1 MIRFN
6 RRDLLKTVGAGALTA
21 RFGRPSAALAAAP
34 GGVAYGWNPGL
45 SAPTEASCYVS
56 PDGNDG
62 AAGTLDSPLRTIQAG
77 VDRLVAQGAGSLAIR
92 GGIYREAVNLR
103 NLTGARDQPILIHRY
118 GSEPVTISAA
128 EVLTGWQPCTAQD
141 EAALGVALKGVYVV
155 RLPSDQLAHGAPLSL
170 NVHEAGEWLSVA
182 TARADMDRLDSPSD
196 DRRFFSAP
204 SLALSPDGMVQG
216 FVDPRLRGL
225 TPAQMQGV
233 RLLFHHAPNIVT
245 NDPIAGYD
253 AATGSVRLVDQS
265 QKVQRE
271 NNRPVLRY
279 ALQNISTGLTQG
291 RWLVRT
297 EGEGKTV
304 ALYLYP
310 RDPAN
315 LQGGVE
321 VSLRGYCLDLGSAS
335 FVTLAGIDFIR
346 AAGETLRTGIAISHV
361 GAAPAEK
368 RAHDITFLHCRVAE
382 TMSSAARGE
391 GAMFIRGVT
400 NLTLRNVTIESVRG
414 SFGVALHDC
423 VGADLRNL
431 YLAGISQS
439 AGRFFGARQMIFAFS
454 LIENCG
460 WEAHAN
466 KFNFYLGS
474 DQILVY
480 GIRTRNTGG
489 YVTYQKASRI
499 HFAFCEF
506 DASAGNPDN
515 RALAS
520 QNRPAGNPGGGPDK
534 SGDPFPGGTF
544 WYWNLLLAPQPHPG
558 DPPKALTLGPG
569 GTSQRHAYHNCVL
582 YGGGFADIYQEGA
595 NPALEE
601 RSHNLYTGLAFW
613 QSPRF
618 NWRLGD
624 SEAQISPG
632 QAPRAAGRDMRDVIA
647 AVAPMF
653 PAFTD
658 WDRDID
664 FRPVNWAAPPVG
676 CSVY

>member
-1 MIRFN
+1 MTQIN
-6 RRDLLKTVGAGALTA
+6 RRNLLRAFGLTA
-21 RFGRPSAALAAAP
+21 AALRLGRPAAALAAAP
-34 GGVAYGWNPGL
+34 AGVSYGWNPGL
-45 SAPTEASCYVS
+45 AAPTDASCYVS

-62 AAGTLDSPLRTIQAG
+62 AAGRIDSPLRTIQAG
-77 VDRLVAQGAGSLAIR
+77 VDRLIAQGAGSLAIR
-92 GGIYREAVNLR
+92 GGVYREAASLR
-103 NLTGARDQPILIHRY
+103 NLAGARDQPILIHRY

-128 EVLTGWQPCTAQD
+128 EVLTGWQPCTARD
-141 EAALGVALKGVYVV
+141 EAALGVALKGVFVV
-155 RLPSDQLAHGAPLSL
+155 RFPRDRLDHGAPMAL
-170 NVHEAGEWLSVA
+170 NPHEAGQWLSVA
-182 TARADMDRLDSPSD
+182 TLRADMDQLDSPSD
-196 DRRFFSAP
+196 DRRFFTAP
-204 SLALSPDGMVQG
+204 ALALSPDGRVQG
-216 FVDPRLRGL
+216 FADPRIAGL

-253 AATGSVRLVDQS
+253 AASGSIRLVNQG

-271 NNRPVLRY
+271 NNKPVLRY
-279 ALQNISTGLTQG
+279 ALQNISTGLTRG
-291 RWLVRT
+291 RWLVR
-297 EGEGKTV
+297 EEDEGKTV

-310 RDPAN
+310 NDPAN
-315 LQGGVE
+315 LEGGIQ
-321 VSLRGYCLDLGSAS
+321 VSVRGFCLDLGSAS

-361 GAAPAEK
+361 GAGPVET
-368 RAHDITFLHCRVAE
+368 RAHDISILHCRVAE
-382 TMSSAARGE
+382 TMSSASRGE

-400 NLTLRNVTIESVRG
+400 NLTMRNFTMERVRG
-414 SFGVALHDC
+414 AFGVALHDC
-423 VGADLRNL
+423 VGTDLRNL
-431 YLAGISQS
+431 HLTSISQS

-466 KFNFYLGS
+466 KFNFYQGS

-480 GIRTRNTGG
+480 GIRTRDTGG

-506 DASAGNPDN
+506 DASASNPDN

-520 QNRPAGNPGGGPDK
+520 QNRGGGNRGGGQDT

-544 WYWNLLLAPQPHPG
+544 WYWNLLLAPQPHPD

-569 GTSQRHAYHNCVL
+569 GTSQRHAYHNCIL
-582 YGGGFADIYQEGA
+582 YGGGFADIYQKGA
-595 NPALEE
+595 NPALEQ
-601 RSHNLYTGLAFW
+601 RSYNLYTGLAFW
-613 QSPRF
+613 QSARF

-624 SEAQISPG
+624 HEAQIAPG
-632 QAPRAAGRDMRDVIA
+632 ASPRAAGRDMRDVIA
-647 AVAPMF
+647 AVSPMF

-664 FRPVNWAAPPVG
+664 FRPINWAAAPIG
-676 CSVY
+676 CSAY

>member
-45 SAPTEASCYVS
+45 SAPTDASCYVS

-62 AAGTLDSPLRTIQAG
+62 AAGKVDSPLRTIQAG

-245 NDPIAGYD
+245 NDPIAAFD
-253 AATGSVRLVDQS
+253 ASTGTVRLVDQG

-297 EGEGKTV
+297 EGENAK
-304 ALYLYP
+304 
-310 RDPAN
+310 
-315 LQGGVE
+315 
-321 VSLRGYCLDLGSAS
+321 
-335 FVTLAGIDFIR
+335 
-346 AAGETLRTGIAISHV
+346 IAV
-361 GAAPAEK
+361 
-368 RAHDITFLHCRVAE
+368 
-382 TMSSAARGE
+382 
-391 GAMFIRGVT
+391 
-400 NLTLRNVTIESVRG
+400 
-414 SFGVALHDC
+414 
-423 VGADLRNL
+423 RNL
-431 YLAGISQS
+431 
-439 AGRFFGARQMIFAFS
+439 RRD
-454 LIENCG
+454 
-460 WEAHAN
+460 AN
-466 KFNFYLGS
+466 DAVKK
-474 DQILVY
+474 LV
-480 GIRTRNTGG
+480 
-489 YVTYQKASRI
+489 K
-499 HFAFCEF
+499 
-506 DASAGNPDN
+506 DK
-515 RALAS
+515 LAS
-520 QNRPAGNPGGGPDK
+520 EDEQKRTEADVQK
-534 SGDPFPGGTF
+534 VTD
-544 WYWNLLLAPQPHPG
+544 
-558 DPPKALTLGPG
+558 
-569 GTSQRHAYHNCVL
+569 RHIAEIDQMV
-582 YGGGFADIYQEGA
+582 AAKEQE
-595 NPALEE
+595 
-601 RSHNLYTGLAFW
+601 
-613 QSPRF
+613 
-618 NWRLGD
+618 
-624 SEAQISPG
+624 I
-632 QAPRAAGRDMRDVIA
+632 M
-647 AVAPMF
+647 AV
-653 PAFTD
+653 
-658 WDRDID
+658 
-664 FRPVNWAAPPVG
+664 
-676 CSVY
+676 